1 MALVSHI
8 PFIDTLIFSDLMSL
22 EELSCQTVMT
32 SYPCLLPVS
41 RFEQVREEQQSGII
55 LSLSKMPLYVAKM
68 VVFMLNSLWY
78 RRIKD
83 VIMNIEVQAA
93 TDEPSVTNPEL
104 LKDNLYPIKIQC
116 IIKNDVFSIS

>member
-55 LSLSKMPLYVAKM
+55 LSLSKMSLYVAKM
-68 VVFMLNSLWY
+68 EVFMLNSLWY

-116 IIKNDVFSIS
+116 IIKNDVFSVS

>member
-1 MALVSHI
+1 MLH
-8 PFIDTLIFSDLMSL
+8 
-22 EELSCQTVMT
+22 
-32 SYPCLLPVS
+32 
-41 RFEQVREEQQSGII
+41 SGII
-55 LSLSKMPLYVAKM
+55 LSLSKMSLYVAKM
-68 VVFMLNSLWY
+68 EVFMLNSLWY

-116 IIKNDVFSIS
+116 IIKNDVFSVS